1 MSATSGDL
9 EAQVDPRFGRCPYFV
24 IVDIDTM
31 KFEAIPNTSATAMA
45 SAGIQAAQ
53 TLVQRGV
60 QAIITGN
67 VGPNAYQALSP
78 AGVRIVVGVSGTVR
92 DVVEKFKS
100 GQLQEMV
107 APGPVGPGMGMGMAR
122 GMGPGMGMGRG
133 MGRGRGR
140 GMGLGMGRGMG
151 GLPATMFPQ
160 TPVSPASPPVSM
172 DQEISLLEDQMK
184 SLRQQLEQIRKR
196 LDELKGSTSR

>member
-24 IVDIDTM
+24 IVDPDTM
-31 KFEAIPNTSATAMA
+31 KFEAVPNTSATAMT

-67 VGPNAYQALSP
+67 VGPNAHQALSP
-78 AGVRIVVGVSGTVR
+78 AGVKIVVGVSGTVR
-92 DVVEKFKS
+92 DVVEKFKG

-107 APGPVGPGMGMGMAR
+107 APGPLGPGM
-122 GMGPGMGMGRG
+122 GMGMGRG
-133 MGRGRGR
+133 MGRDMRGF
-140 GMGLGMGRGMG
+140 
-151 GLPATMFPQ
+151 PATPFPQ
-160 TPVSPASPPVSM
+160 TPVSPASPPVSR
-172 DQEISLLEDQMK
+172 DQEISLLEDQMR

-196 LDELKGSTSR
+196 LDELKGSASC